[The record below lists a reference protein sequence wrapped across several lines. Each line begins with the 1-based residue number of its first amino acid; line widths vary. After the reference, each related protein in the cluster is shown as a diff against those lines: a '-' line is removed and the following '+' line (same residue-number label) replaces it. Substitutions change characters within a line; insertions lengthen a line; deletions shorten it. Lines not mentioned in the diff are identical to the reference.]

1 MNRRWYQCVF
11 CAKAKRQRQFVILP
25 MLIMLLWMP
34 AQAFAAKKLIPMGE
48 AIGIQLQLSH
58 VFVAHDVLLASN
70 EWMKGGAVVEKINDT
85 AVKTLAEAK
94 QAIAQKGQQTW
105 TINSEG
111 KEMTVKLQAQ
121 EAEHVISF
129 LKDET
134 DGVGTLTY
142 IDPETKKYG
151 ALGHQ
156 IVDATLQQAPTFLRG
171 SIFLASIQQIRK
183 STPGQPGYK
192 ISSIEK
198 QQSPL
203 GTIDKNT
210 VYGIFGRWEDGYQ
223 QRLPQAIE
231 IMHEKDIKIGKAEIY
246 TAIEGKKVERFA
258 IDIIKASN
266 ERLEF
271 VISDEKLIEKTG
283 GILQGMSGSPIIQDG
298 RFVGAVTHMFVEEP
312 KKGAAISVAEMLRK
326 SS

>member
-1 MNRRWYQCVF
+1 MNRHW
-11 CAKAKRQRQFVILP
+11 RQFVTLP
-25 MLIMLLWMP
+25 MLIVLLFMP
-34 AQAFAAKKLIPMGE
+34 IQALAAKKLIPMGE

-58 VFVAHDVLLASN
+58 VFVAHDILLSSN
-70 EWMKGGAVVEKINDT
+70 KWVKGGAVVEKINDVT
-85 AVKTLAEAK
+85 VKTLAD
-94 QAIAQKGQQTW
+94 AQKAIQKSGQQQW
-105 TINSEG
+105 TIQSEG
-111 KEMTVKLQAQ
+111 KQQILELQEN
-121 EAEHVISF
+121 EADNVISF

-142 IDPETKKYG
+142 IDPETQNYG

-156 IVDATLQQAPTFLRG
+156 IVDSTLQKAPIFHDG
-171 SIFLASIQQIRK
+171 SIFLASIHQIRK

-198 QQSPL
+198 QQTRL
-203 GTIDKNT
+203 GSIDKNT
-210 VYGIFGRWEDGYQ
+210 VYGIYGRWEVGYQ
-223 QRLPQAIE
+223 KRLPKAIE

-246 TAIEGKKVERFA
+246 TAIEGSKVESFT
-258 IDIIKASN
+258 IDITKVEN

-271 VISDEKLIEKTG
+271 VVSDKRLIEKTG
-283 GILQGMSGSPIIQDG
+283 GILQGMSGSPIIQEG

-312 KKGAAISVAEMLRK
+312 KKGAAITVEEMLDK

>member
-1 MNRRWYQCVF
+1 MNRHW
-11 CAKAKRQRQFVILP
+11 RQFVTLP
-25 MLIMLLWMP
+25 MLIVLLFMP
-34 AQAFAAKKLIPMGE
+34 IQALAAKKLIPMGE

-58 VFVAHDVLLASN
+58 VFVAHDVLLSSN
-70 EWMKGGAVVEKINDT
+70 KWMKGGTVVEKIND
-85 AVKTLAEAK
+85 VSVRTLADAQ
-94 QAIAQKGQQTW
+94 QAIQKSGQQQW
-105 TINSEG
+105 TIQSEG
-111 KEMTVKLQAQ
+111 KQQILELQEN
-121 EAEHVISF
+121 EADNVISF

-142 IDPETKKYG
+142 IDPETQNYG

-156 IVDATLQQAPTFLRG
+156 IVDSTLQKAPIFHDG
-171 SIFLASIQQIRK
+171 SIFLASIHQIRK

-198 QQSPL
+198 QQTRL
-203 GTIDKNT
+203 GSIDKNT
-210 VYGIFGRWEDGYQ
+210 VYGIYGRWEVGYQ
-223 QRLPQAIE
+223 KRLPKAIE

-246 TAIEGKKVERFA
+246 TAIEGSKVESFT
-258 IDIIKASN
+258 IDITKVEN

-271 VISDEKLIEKTG
+271 VVSDKRLIEKTG
-283 GILQGMSGSPIIQDG
+283 GILQGMSGSPIIQEG

-312 KKGAAISVAEMLRK
+312 RKGAAITVEEMLDK

>member
-1 MNRRWYQCVF
+1 MYRRW
-11 CAKAKRQRQFVILP
+11 RQFVILP
-25 MLIMLLWMP
+25 MLIVLLFMP
-34 AQAFAAKKLIPMGE
+34 VQVFAAKKLIPMGE

-70 EWMKGGAVVEKINDT
+70 QWMKGGAVIEKINEIP
-85 AVKTLAEAK
+85 VKTLADAK
-94 QAIAQKGQQTW
+94 QAVATQGQQKW
-105 TINSEG
+105 TMKSEG
-111 KEMTVKLQAQ
+111 KEVTLELQEK
-121 EAEHVISF
+121 EATHVISF

-156 IVDATLQQAPTFLRG
+156 IVDSTLQEAPVFRAG

-183 STPGQPGYK
+183 SIPGQPGYK

-198 QQSPL
+198 HQERL
-203 GTIDKNT
+203 GSIDKNT
-210 VYGIFGRWEDGYQ
+210 VYGIFGRWEDGYPQ
-223 QRLPQAIE
+223 SLPKAIE
-231 IMHEKDIKIGKAEIY
+231 IMHEKDIKTGKAEIY
-246 TAIEGKKVERFA
+246 TAIEGSKVETFS
-258 IDIIKASN
+258 IEIIKIEN

-271 VISDEKLIEKTG
+271 IISDEKLIEKTG
-283 GILQGMSGSPIIQDG
+283 GILQGMSGSPIIQNG

-312 KKGAAISVAEMLRK
+312 KKGAAITVAEMLRK

>member
-1 MNRRWYQCVF
+1 MYRRW
-11 CAKAKRQRQFVILP
+11 RQFVILP
-25 MLIMLLWMP
+25 MLIVLLFMP
-34 AQAFAAKKLIPMGE
+34 VKVFAAKKLIPMGE

-70 EWMKGGAVVEKINDT
+70 QWMKGGAVIEKINDIT
-85 AVKTLAEAK
+85 VKTLADAK
-94 QAIAQKGQQTW
+94 KAVARQGEQKW
-105 TINSEG
+105 TIKNEG
-111 KEMTVKLQAQ
+111 KEVTLELQEQ

-142 IDPETKKYG
+142 IDPETKNYG

-156 IVDATLQQAPTFLRG
+156 IVDSTLQEAPIFHAG

-183 STPGQPGYK
+183 SVPGQPGYK
-192 ISSIEK
+192 ISSIK
-198 QQSPL
+198 HQDRL
-203 GTIDKNT
+203 GSIDKNT

-223 QRLPQAIE
+223 QRLPKAIE
-231 IMHEKDIKIGKAEIY
+231 IMHEKDIKAGKAEIY
-246 TAIEGKKVERFA
+246 TAIEGSKVETFS
-258 IDIIKASN
+258 IEITKVEN

-271 VISDEKLIEKTG
+271 IVTDKKLIEKTG

-298 RFVGAVTHMFVEEP
+298 RFVGAVTHMFVEAP
-312 KKGAAISVAEMLRK
+312 KKGAAITVAEMLKK

>member
-1 MNRRWYQCVF
+1 MNRHW
-11 CAKAKRQRQFVILP
+11 RQFVTLP
-25 MLIMLLWMP
+25 MLIVLLFMP
-34 AQAFAAKKLIPMGE
+34 IQALAAKKLIPMGE

-58 VFVAHDVLLASN
+58 VFVAHDVLLSSN
-70 EWMKGGAVVEKINDT
+70 KWMKGGTVVEKINDVS
-85 AVKTLAEAK
+85 VKTLADAQ
-94 QAIAQKGQQTW
+94 QAIQKSGQQQW
-105 TINSEG
+105 TIQSEG
-111 KEMTVKLQAQ
+111 KQQILELQEN
-121 EAEHVISF
+121 EADNVISF

-142 IDPETKKYG
+142 IDPETQNYG

-156 IVDATLQQAPTFLRG
+156 IVDSTLQKAPIFHDG
-171 SIFLASIQQIRK
+171 SIFLASIHQIRK

-198 QQSPL
+198 QQTRL
-203 GTIDKNT
+203 GSIDKNT
-210 VYGIFGRWEDGYQ
+210 VYGIYGRWEVGYQ
-223 QRLPQAIE
+223 KRLPKAIE

-246 TAIEGKKVERFA
+246 TAIEGSKVESFT
-258 IDIIKASN
+258 IDITKVEN

-271 VISDEKLIEKTG
+271 VVSDKRLIEKTG
-283 GILQGMSGSPIIQDG
+283 GILQGMSGSPIIQEG

-312 KKGAAISVAEMLRK
+312 KKGAAITVEEMLDK

>member
-1 MNRRWYQCVF
+1 MNRRW
-11 CAKAKRQRQFVILP
+11 RQFVILP
-25 MLIMLLWMP
+25 MLIVLLCMP
-34 AQAFAAKKLIPMGE
+34 IQALAAKKLIPMGE

-58 VFVAHDVLLASN
+58 VFVAHDILLASN
-70 EWMKGGAVVEKINDT
+70 QWMKGGSVIEKINDIS
-85 AVKTLAEAK
+85 VKTLADAK
-94 QAIAQKGQQTW
+94 QVIQKGGQQQW
-105 TINSEG
+105 TIQNEG
-111 KEMTVKLQAQ
+111 KQQLLDVQ
-121 EAEHVISF
+121 ENEASNVISF

-142 IDPETKKYG
+142 IDPETQKYG

-156 IVDATLQQAPTFLRG
+156 IVDSTLQEAPKFHNG
-171 SIFLASIQQIRK
+171 SIFLASIHQIRK

-198 QQSPL
+198 QQTRL

-210 VYGIFGRWEDGYQ
+210 VYGIFGRWETGYQ
-223 QRLPQAIE
+223 KRLPKAIE

-246 TAIEGKKVERFA
+246 TAIEGSKVEVFT
-258 IDIIKASN
+258 INITKVEN
-266 ERLEF
+266 KRLEF
-271 VISDEKLIEKTG
+271 VVSDEKLIEKTG

-298 RFVGAVTHMFVEEP
+298 RFVGAVTHMFVDEP
-312 KKGAAISVAEMLRK
+312 KKGAAITVAEMLEK

>member
-1 MNRRWYQCVF
+1 MNRHW
-11 CAKAKRQRQFVILP
+11 RQFVTLP
-25 MLIMLLWMP
+25 MLIVLLFMP
-34 AQAFAAKKLIPMGE
+34 IQALAAKKLIPMGE

-58 VFVAHDVLLASN
+58 VFVAHDILLSSN
-70 EWMKGGAVVEKINDT
+70 KWMKGGAVVEKINGVS
-85 AVKTLAEAK
+85 VKTLADAQ
-94 QAIAQKGQQTW
+94 QATQKNGQQQW
-105 TINSEG
+105 TIQSEG
-111 KEMTVKLQAQ
+111 KQQILEIQ
-121 EAEHVISF
+121 ENEADNVISF

-142 IDPETKKYG
+142 IDPETQNYG

-156 IVDATLQQAPTFLRG
+156 IVDSTLQKAPIFHDG
-171 SIFLASIQQIRK
+171 SIFLASIHQIRK

-198 QQSPL
+198 QQARL
-203 GTIDKNT
+203 GSIDKNT
-210 VYGIFGRWEDGYQ
+210 VYGIYGRWEVGYQ
-223 QRLPQAIE
+223 KRLPKAIE

-246 TAIEGKKVERFA
+246 TAIEGSKVESFT
-258 IDIIKASN
+258 IEITKVEN

-271 VISDEKLIEKTG
+271 VVSDEKLIEKTG
-283 GILQGMSGSPIIQDG
+283 GILQGMSGSPIIQEG

-312 KKGAAISVAEMLRK
+312 KKGAAITVEEMLEK

>member
-1 MNRRWYQCVF
+1 MNRHW
-11 CAKAKRQRQFVILP
+11 RQFVTLP
-25 MLIMLLWMP
+25 MLIVLLFMP
-34 AQAFAAKKLIPMGE
+34 IQALAAKKLIPMGE

-58 VFVAHDVLLASN
+58 VFVAHDVLLSSN
-70 EWMKGGAVVEKINDT
+70 KWMKGGTVVEKIND
-85 AVKTLAEAK
+85 VSVRTLADAQ
-94 QAIAQKGQQTW
+94 QAIQKSGQQQW
-105 TINSEG
+105 TIQSEG
-111 KEMTVKLQAQ
+111 KQQILELQEN
-121 EAEHVISF
+121 EADNVISF

-142 IDPETKKYG
+142 IDPETQNYG

-156 IVDATLQQAPTFLRG
+156 IVDSTLQKAPIFHDG
-171 SIFLASIQQIRK
+171 SIFLASIHQIRK

-198 QQSPL
+198 QQTRL
-203 GTIDKNT
+203 GSIDKNT
-210 VYGIFGRWEDGYQ
+210 VYGIYGRWEVGYQ
-223 QRLPQAIE
+223 KRLPKAIE

-246 TAIEGKKVERFA
+246 TAIEGSKVESFT
-258 IDIIKASN
+258 IDITKVEN

-271 VISDEKLIEKTG
+271 VVSDKRLIEKTG
-283 GILQGMSGSPIIQDG
+283 GILQGMSGSPIIQEG

-312 KKGAAISVAEMLRK
+312 KKGAAITVEEMLDK

>member
-1 MNRRWYQCVF
+1 MYRHW
-11 CAKAKRQRQFVILP
+11 RQFVILP
-25 MLIMLLWMP
+25 MLIVLLFMP
-34 AQAFAAKKLIPMGE
+34 VKAFAAKKLIPMGE

-70 EWMKGGAVVEKINDT
+70 QWMKGGAVIEKINDIT
-85 AVKTLAEAK
+85 VKTLADAK
-94 QAIAQKGQQTW
+94 KAVARQGQQKW
-105 TINSEG
+105 TIKNEG
-111 KEMTVKLQAQ
+111 KEVTLELQEQ

-142 IDPETKKYG
+142 IDPETKNYG

-156 IVDATLQQAPTFLRG
+156 IVDSTLQEAPNFHAG

-183 STPGQPGYK
+183 SIPGQPGYK

-198 QQSPL
+198 HQDRL
-203 GTIDKNT
+203 GSIDKNT

-223 QRLPQAIE
+223 QSLPKAIE
-231 IMHEKDIKIGKAEIY
+231 IMHEKDIKAGKAEIY
-246 TAIEGKKVERFA
+246 TAIKGSKVETFS
-258 IDIIKASN
+258 IEIVKVEN

-271 VISDEKLIEKTG
+271 IVTDKKLIEKTG

-312 KKGAAISVAEMLRK
+312 KKGAAITVAEMLKK

>member
-1 MNRRWYQCVF
+1 MKRRCRMYRRW
-11 CAKAKRQRQFVILP
+11 RQFVILP
-25 MLIMLLWMP
+25 MLIVLLFMP
-34 AQAFAAKKLIPMGE
+34 VQVFAAKKLIPMGE

-70 EWMKGGAVVEKINDT
+70 QWMKGGAVIEKINEIP
-85 AVKTLAEAK
+85 VKTLADAK
-94 QAIAQKGQQTW
+94 QAVAQQGQQKW
-105 TINSEG
+105 TMKSEG
-111 KEMTVKLQAQ
+111 KEVTLELQEK
-121 EAEHVISF
+121 EATHVISF

-142 IDPETKKYG
+142 IDPETKNYG

-156 IVDATLQQAPTFLRG
+156 IVDSTLQEAPVFRAG

-183 STPGQPGYK
+183 SIPGQPGYK

-198 QQSPL
+198 HQERL
-203 GTIDKNT
+203 GSIDKNT
-210 VYGIFGRWEDGYQ
+210 VYGIFGRWEDGYPQ
-223 QRLPQAIE
+223 SLPKAIE
-231 IMHEKDIKIGKAEIY
+231 IMHEKDIKTGKAEIY
-246 TAIEGKKVERFA
+246 TAIEGSKVETFS
-258 IDIIKASN
+258 IEIIKIEN

-271 VISDEKLIEKTG
+271 IISDEKLIEKTG
-283 GILQGMSGSPIIQDG
+283 GILQGMSGSPIIQNG

-312 KKGAAISVAEMLRK
+312 KKGAAITVSEMLRK